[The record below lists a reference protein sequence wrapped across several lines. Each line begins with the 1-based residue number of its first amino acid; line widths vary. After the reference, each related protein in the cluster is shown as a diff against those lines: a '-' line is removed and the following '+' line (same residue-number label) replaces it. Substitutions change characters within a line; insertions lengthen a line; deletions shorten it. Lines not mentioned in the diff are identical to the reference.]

1 MEKLKSL
8 VRVEES
14 FNKLPSVGKKS
25 AERMAYALLDMPEED
40 VEEFYKAIKDMK
52 EKIHVCPICGF
63 LSESDVCPI
72 CGDVSRDQTTLVVVS
87 YPKDVLVFENA
98 ETYTGLYHVLN
109 GVISI
114 SKGKTI
120 DDLNVETLI
129 NRLKNHKFNEV
140 ILATNPTIEGE
151 TTALYLAKI
160 ISPFV
165 PKVTRLAYGLQM
177 GGNLDYTDSLTLAK
191 AIEGRKEL

>member
-1 MEKLKSL
+1 MDKLKSL

-40 VEEFYKAIKDMK
+40 VEEFYQAIKDMK
-52 EKIHVCPICGF
+52 EKIHICPICGF

-72 CGDVSRDQTTLVVVS
+72 CGDKSRDQSTLVVVS

-98 ETYTGLYHVLN
+98 ETYTGLYHVLG

-129 NRLKNHKFNEV
+129 NRLKNHNFNEV

-160 ISPFV
+160 IAPFV
-165 PKVTRLAYGLQM
+165 KKVTRLAYGLQM